1 VSPAGNAGVRIAA
14 PAKINLYLHVTAR
27 RDDGFHVLDSLV
39 VFADVGDVLTVVP
52 SPTLELKIGGPH
64 SHGLENLGG
73 DNIILRA
80 ARGLADLGGVVAGA
94 EIRLEKNLPVAAGIG
109 GGSADAAAALK
120 CLAALWEI
128 APAPSALAELALSLG
143 ADVPVCLA
151 GSAAYFGGVGE
162 LITPVPDM
170 PALHLL
176 LVNPGV
182 TVSTPEVFRARKGAF
197 HPAARLSA
205 MPATAAEMGDTL
217 RVRHNDL
224 ETAAM
229 TLQPVIGDVID
240 MLDAS
245 QGCLFARMSGSGA
258 TCFGIFA
265 DGALM
270 QDAAVAISLARPAW
284 WVAGSAARRRAVS
297 VEQIRFV

>member
-1 VSPAGNAGVRIAA
+1 MRIAA

-52 SPTLELKIGGPH
+52 APTLELKVCGPH
-64 SHGLENLGG
+64 SRALEDLGG

-94 EIRLEKNLPVAAGIG
+94 EIHLEKNLPVAAGIG

-120 CLAALWEI
+120 GLAALWDI

-170 PALHLL
+170 PAFHLL

-182 TVSTPEVFRARKGAF
+182 AVSTPDVFRARKGAF
-197 HPAARLSA
+197 HPAARLPA
-205 MPATAAEMGDTL
+205 MPATAAEMGDVL
-217 RVRHNDL
+217 RARHNDL
-224 ETAAM
+224 EAAAM
-229 TLQPVIGDVID
+229 SLQPVIGDVID

-245 QGCLFARMSGSGA
+245 AGCLFARMSGSGA

-265 DGALM
+265 DAGLM
-270 QDAAVAISLARPAW
+270 RDAAAAISLARPAW
-284 WVAGSAARRRAVS
+284 WVAGSAVRQRAVS
-297 VEQIRFV
+297 VEQVSAA

>member
-39 VFADVGDVLTVVP
+39 VFADVGDVLTMVP
-52 SPTLELKIGGPH
+52 SPTLELKISGPH
-64 SHGLENLGG
+64 SRALENLGD

-80 ARGLADLGGVVAGA
+80 ARGLADLGGIVAGA

-120 CLAALWEI
+120 GLATLWDV
-128 APAPSALAELALSLG
+128 APAPPALAELALSLG

-170 PALHLL
+170 PEFHLL

-182 TVSTPEVFRARKGAF
+182 AVSTPEVFKARKGAF

-205 MPATAAEMGDTL
+205 MPVTAAEMGDAL
-217 RVRHNDL
+217 RARHNDL
-224 ETAAM
+224 ESAAM
-229 TLQPVIGDVID
+229 TLQPIIGDVID
-240 MLDAS
+240 MLVAS
-245 QGCLFARMSGSGA
+245 PGCLFARMSGSGA

-265 DGALM
+265 DEALM
-270 QDAAVAISLARPAW
+270 QDAAAAISLARPTW
-284 WVAGSAARRRAVS
+284 WVAGSAERQRAVS
-297 VEQIRFV
+297 VEQIRPA